1 MEEIFKQLSNPFD
14 KDNFEKIMELY
25 FNSNDKYDF
34 YDKVVSYNKDREK
47 SENNDYVTC
56 DQYIHKELGGHW
68 NLLRYYSDFFST
80 EHRIYINSPVDVGK
94 KITQKF
100 VDECVKNNL
109 PFELKYAVEE
119 NDRNDGV
126 VIGSNTTVY
135 KKHIDI
141 LRNIAKENPDLIKLC
156 GTPHLLT
163 ANLDG
168 WMGIADENIN
178 RFLSYSES
186 RLGIIDE
193 VVRKMIVDNIQ
204 IPKTEEIEEY
214 IEEIDLD
221 YKEDLARIENQLK
234 NSKITEEQAIE
245 YKKNHTENYNE
256 NKYNFYVEPLEYRQE
271 LKKYLFDKKE
281 FKDKMYEEFM
291 NRCDSNCVDSKLPYL
306 YKGSKQELLEY
317 EKNSK
322 NEDELQINELQIE
335 NESPIKLI
343 NEYLSSDDTKLSTE
357 NCVELLRNIQE
368 KFNNNNNELETSKIG
383 EHITLEEKEKAC
395 ENLKKFV
402 KLAKEN
408 DLQKRNKLLNRKDK
422 HNRFHRDFSLNKT
435 ISTLENQINNDKQR
449 SPLEQKDE
457 ELTKLKQEE
466 RKLDKK
472 IKELEQNRTNKK
484 IENEEMEKE

>member
-47 SENNDYVTC
+47 SENSDYVTY

-68 NLLRYYSDFFST
+68 NLLRYYSDFFPT

-100 VDECVKNNL
+100 ADECVKNNL

-119 NDRNDGV
+119 KERNDGV

-168 WMGIADENIN
+168 WMGIADENVN
-178 RFLSYSES
+178 RSFSYSES

-193 VVRKMIVDNIQ
+193 VVRKMIVDNMQ
-204 IPKTEEIEEY
+204 IPKTEEIEKY
-214 IEEIDLD
+214 IEEINLD

-234 NSKITEEQAIE
+234 NNKITEEKAIE
-245 YKKNHTENYNE
+245 YKEIYTENYNE
-256 NKYNFYVEPLEYRQE
+256 DRYNFFVEPLEYRQE
-271 LKKYLFDKKE
+271 LKKYLFDDKK
-281 FKDKMYEEFM
+281 FRDKMYEEFIK
-291 NRCDSNCVDSKLPYL
+291 NCDLNCVDSKFPYL

-322 NEDELQINELQIE
+322 NKDELQIE

-357 NCVELLRNIQE
+357 NCVKLLRNIQE
-368 KFNNNNNELETSKIG
+368 KFNNNDELETSKIG
-383 EHITLEEKEKAC
+383 EYITLEEKEKAC

-402 KLAKEN
+402 NLAKKN
-408 DLQKRNKLLNRKDK
+408 NLQKRNKLLNRNDK
-422 HNRFHRDFSLNKT
+422 YDRFNNYFSLDET

-449 SPLEQKDE
+449 SHLEQKDE

-472 IKELEQNRTNKK
+472 IKEIEQNRTNKK